1 VLKSRMIKRTAAP
14 RFHAY
19 FERLENRSILTMA
32 RTEWDALQVVGPSP
46 VRLEVSA
53 LPLANVAS
61 KASVV
66 ACVAERYSTATAQV
80 RLYRWD
86 DADQPTPINE
96 DRYTVWENLP
106 SHVSYNQMVTA
117 ASTEDN
123 ENLRGYL
130 RDTVFLVKENP
141 GKDHW
146 LGQLPAEVGA
156 LVQRSSSSSSR

>member
-1 VLKSRMIKRTAAP
+1 MIKRTAAP

-32 RTEWDALQVVGPSP
+32 RTEW
-46 VRLEVSA
+46 
-53 LPLANVAS
+53 
-61 KASVV
+61 VV